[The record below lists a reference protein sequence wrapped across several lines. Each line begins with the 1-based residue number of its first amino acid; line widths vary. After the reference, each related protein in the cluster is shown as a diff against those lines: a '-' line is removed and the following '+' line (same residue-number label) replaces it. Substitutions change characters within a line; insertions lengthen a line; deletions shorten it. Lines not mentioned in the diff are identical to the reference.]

1 LFFFL
6 FIFLFFFLFFFFVFL
21 FVLLF
26 FFFFFFLFF
35 FFFFCWFVCF
45 FVCLFFF
52 LFFCLFFGFFVLV
65 GTKVEAGRLIQG
77 KELNIAA
84 YQVVNIVDQQDVI
97 SVIFA
102 VLDHWHQGQS
112 IYNVVNPSH
121 PCKRDY
127 YAQKCQQHGGEM
139 PRFTGTDT
147 AERKVLGSAI
157 EALGFSYQ
165 YAI

>member
-1 LFFFL
+1 MKQTHFYPHRPLKTPAHMRHA
-6 FIFLFFFLFFFFVFL
+6 FVSL
-21 FVLLF
+21 PLCRIVL
-26 FFFFFFLFF
+26 
-35 FFFFCWFVCF
+35 
-45 FVCLFFF
+45 
-52 LFFCLFFGFFVLV
+52 
-65 GTKVEAGRLIQG
+65 E
-77 KELNIAA
+77 
-84 YQVVNIVDQQDVI
+84 
-97 SVIFA
+97 
-102 VLDHWHQGQS
+102 HWHQGQS